1 MSKVPVISNRKA
13 YHDFHIFEKIE
24 CGIELKGQEVKSL
37 REAKASLADS
47 FARIDNGEL
56 FLYNTHIAQYEK
68 TGAFKVEP
76 LRARKLLLHRNQ
88 IDKLAGAVSQKGF
101 TLIPL
106 RIYFNARG
114 IAKTEI
120 ALAKG
125 KNIYDKREAIKKRE
139 VDLEIK
145 KAMSK
150 RR

>member
-1 MSKVPVISNRKA
+1 MSSVPVISNRKA
-13 YHDFHIFEKIE
+13 YHDYHIFEKID

-37 REAKASLADS
+37 REGKVSLADS

-76 LRARKLLLHRNQ
+76 LRVRKLLLHRNQ
-88 IDKLAGAVSQKGF
+88 IDKLAGSVSQKGW

-106 RIYFNARG
+106 RIYFNERG
-114 IAKTEI
+114 IAKLEL

-125 KNIYDKREAIKKRE
+125 KREYDKRESIKKRE

-145 KAMSK
+145 KAMSRK
-150 RR
+150 

>member
-1 MSKVPVISNRKA
+1 MSSVPVISNRKA
-13 YHDFHIFEKIE
+13 YHDYHISEKID

-37 REAKASLADS
+37 REGKVSLADS

-76 LRARKLLLHRNQ
+76 LRVRKLLLHRNQ

-106 RIYFNARG
+106 RIYFNERG
-114 IAKTEI
+114 IAKLEL

-125 KNIYDKREAIKKRE
+125 KREYDKRESIKKRE
-139 VDLEIK
+139 VELEIK
-145 KAMSK
+145 KAMSRK
-150 RR
+150 

>member
-1 MSKVPVISNRKA
+1 MSNVSVISNRKA
-13 YHDFHIFEKIE
+13 YHDYHIFEKID

-37 REAKASLADS
+37 REGKVSLAES

-76 LRARKLLLHRNQ
+76 LRVRKLLLHRNQ
-88 IDKLAGAVSQKGF
+88 IDKFSGQVSQKGW

-106 RIYFNARG
+106 RIYFNERG
-114 IAKTEI
+114 IAKLEL

-125 KNIYDKREAIKKRE
+125 KREYDKRESIKKRE
-139 VDLEIK
+139 VELEIK
-145 KAMSK
+145 KAMSRK
-150 RR
+150 

>member
-1 MSKVPVISNRKA
+1 MSSVPVISNRKA
-13 YHDFHIFEKIE
+13 YHDYHIFEKID

-37 REAKASLADS
+37 REGKVSLADS
-47 FARIDNGEL
+47 FARIDNNEL

-76 LRARKLLLHRNQ
+76 LRVRKLLLHRNQ

-106 RIYFNARG
+106 RIYFNERG
-114 IAKTEI
+114 IVKLEL

-125 KNIYDKREAIKKRE
+125 KREYDKRESIKKRE
-139 VDLEIK
+139 VELEIK
-145 KAMSK
+145 KAMSRK
-150 RR
+150 